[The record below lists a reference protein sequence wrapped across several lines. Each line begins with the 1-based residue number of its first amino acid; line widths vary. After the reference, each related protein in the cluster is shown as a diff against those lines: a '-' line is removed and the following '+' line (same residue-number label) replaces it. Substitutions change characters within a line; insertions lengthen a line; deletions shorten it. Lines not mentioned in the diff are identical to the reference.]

1 MKRALQ
7 EQRREHNRRI
17 KILYFAQLRDL
28 IGGRLCEEVHIPDG
42 TSVQDLLSMIAKN
55 NPGINPLMRSIS
67 VSINCRIVSRDRLL
81 NSGDEVALLP
91 PIAGG

>member
-1 MKRALQ
+1 MKTALH
-7 EQRREHNRRI
+7 EQRREHNARI

-28 IGGRLCEEVHIPDG
+28 IGGRLCEQVRIPDK

-67 VSINCRIVSRDRLL
+67 VSVNYRIVSKDRLL
-81 NSGDEVALLP
+81 NNGDEVALLP